1 MRLLVIEDEAR
12 MASLLKSAL
21 ARAGFAVDTVARCA
35 EARSA
40 FADSRYDAAIL
51 DLSLPDGDGI
61 RLLTEVRTSGR
72 QIPVLI
78 VTARDAVEDRVH
90 GLDQGAD
97 DYLTKPFAVDE
108 LVARVKALLRRPGNA
123 LGTVLKAGNVTFDTV
138 GRDARIGGT
147 VIRLARRESSILE
160 YLMRRSGRVVPK
172 AVLEGALYGMNEELD
187 SNAIPVHVHHLRRK
201 LVDVG
206 ATVKIHTARGLGY
219 LLTEPKA

>member
-1 MRLLVIEDEAR
+1 
-12 MASLLKSAL
+12 
-21 ARAGFAVDTVARCA
+21 
-35 EARSA
+35 
-40 FADSRYDAAIL
+40 
-51 DLSLPDGDGI
+51 
-61 RLLTEVRTSGR
+61 SGR

-138 GRDARIGGT
+138 GRDARIGDT

-172 AVLEGALYGMNEELD
+172 AVLEDALYGMNEELD